1 MNERRGKRRLDF
13 SLQAYFLDGK
23 VFVSKMEDASTQNS
37 TQNSTLCIIYQCL
50 CETMSM
56 SVHCLKNLYS
66 KMDNC
71 GLRYALKFKK

>member
-56 SVHCLKNLYS
+56 SVGNRGEGVETSYDSATVLVFWVC
-66 KMDNC
+66 
-71 GLRYALKFKK
+71 